1 MKLTRFAV
9 LAVIALVGA
18 VACEEDITSN
28 GDSGEPFA
36 IVANRSQL
44 TVTRNNQFTITAYTI
59 DANNR
64 RVPGELTAVAA
75 GPAVQ
80 LDSVKYVQ
88 ELSETRIFTRGI
100 TVNAAG
106 TDVVISGHGL
116 ADTVL
121 VIVN

>member
-18 VACEEDITSN
+18 VACEEDIS
-28 GDSGEPFA
+28 GVGEPFA
-36 IVANRSQL
+36 IVANRSQITL
-44 TVTRNNQFTITAYTI
+44 AQNGQFTITAYTI
-59 DANNR
+59 DQNNR

-75 GPAVQ
+75 GPAIQ
-80 LDSVKYVQ
+80 LDSVRYIQ
-88 ELSETRIFTRGI
+88 ELSETRIFTRG
-100 TVNAAG
+100 VSASAAG
-106 TDVVISGHGL
+106 TDLTISGHGL